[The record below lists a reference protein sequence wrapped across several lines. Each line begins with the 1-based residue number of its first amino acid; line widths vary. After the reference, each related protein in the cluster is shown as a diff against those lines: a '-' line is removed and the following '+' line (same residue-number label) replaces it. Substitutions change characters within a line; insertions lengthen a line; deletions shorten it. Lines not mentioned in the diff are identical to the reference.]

1 MNYCKLF
8 IAAAVTAVSLFSGCK
23 NESPVQATEIVLDK
37 ETLEIMQG
45 ETSTLTATLIPEGA
59 EQMAIS
65 WSSSSGDIASVGN
78 DGTVSGVTPGEC
90 TITAHAGSLQASCAV
105 TVYGIPVESVS
116 LNETELELVVGTTGM
131 LSATVSPE
139 NAEDRAVKWT
149 SSDDNIVSVS
159 YLGEVT
165 ANSIGEASVTASAG
179 GKSAVCKVSVIG
191 VPVEKIELNYS
202 DAEMNVGNTLQLIA
216 TVFPENATDKSVI
229 WESTDDDVVSVSQ
242 EGTVTAN
249 TVGNA
254 VIKAMAGS
262 IVAECSVSVIDVPI
276 PQKGDFYYSDGSWST
291 ELDSNK
297 DVIGI
302 IFWTGDPTDSD
313 ATLLKEHPDCTRGL
327 VVAISGEQK
336 TSWQSGYQQYNETV
350 GAWVES
356 NTDYDTPCTS
366 TNDDDRVN
374 FINGYNNSKAYEAFN
389 SASENS
395 AWKVEAMEVI
405 SAYSESVMAPESSSG
420 WYFPSAK
427 ELSLL
432 CAGEC
437 EGGIWY
443 HRNTE
448 TRDFINERLLL
459 VDGAEQLGS
468 SYYWS
473 SSENTFDNAIVLYF
487 GIGNPNLCPKEYTI
501 CIVRPVLAF

>member
-8 IAAAVTAVSLFSGCK
+8 IAAASVAVWLLSGCK
-23 NESPVQATEIVLDK
+23 NESSVQATEIVLDK
-37 ETLEIMQG
+37 ESLEIMQG
-45 ETSTLTATLIPEGA
+45 ESSVLTAMLLPEGA
-59 EQMAIS
+59 EPMAIS
-65 WSSSSGDIASVGN
+65 WSSSSGDIASVDN
-78 DGTVSGVTPGEC
+78 EGTVSGIAPGEC

-116 LNETELELVVGTTGM
+116 LNKTELELVIGTTGL

-139 NAEDRAVKWT
+139 NAEDRAVTWA
-149 SSDDNIVSVS
+149 SSDDNIVSVN

-191 VPVEKIELNYS
+191 IPVESIELNYS

-216 TVFPENATDKSVI
+216 TVLPENATDKSVV
-229 WESTDDDVVSVSQ
+229 WESSDDGVVSVSQ

-249 TVGNA
+249 AVGNA
-254 VIKAMAGS
+254 VIKAMAGN
-262 IVAECSVSVIDVPI
+262 IVAECSVSVIDIPI

-291 ELDSNK
+291 ELDSSK

-302 IFWTGDPTDSD
+302 IFWTGDPTGND

-327 VVAISGEQK
+327 VIAVSGEQK
-336 TSWQSGYQQYNETV
+336 TSWQSGYMQYRQTV
-350 GAWVES
+350 GSWVES
-356 NTDYDTPCTS
+356 NTEYDTPSTS
-366 TNDDDRVN
+366 TEAGDRVD

-389 SASENS
+389 NAPENS
-395 AWKVEAMEVI
+395 AWRVEAMDVI
-405 SAYSESVMAPESSSG
+405 NDYAESVLTPASSSG
-420 WYFPSAK
+420 WYLPSAK

-448 TRDFINERLLL
+448 TRDLINERLSL
-459 VDGAEQLGS
+459 VDGAEQLS
-468 SYYWS
+468 PSYYWS
-473 SSENTFDNAIVLYF
+473 SSENTFNNAIILYF
-487 GIGNPNLCPKEYTI
+487 GVGYPDLCPKEYTI
-501 CIVRPVLAF
+501 CLVRPVLAF